1 MLTDF
6 RAWSI
11 FSGVRFGDEDMTEAG
26 GAASGEKRRV
36 DVLFYGLFMDAAAVA
51 AQGFDPR
58 DPRLARVDG
67 MALRLGARATLVP
80 APGGVVHGVV
90 MALTHAEIDRL
101 YAEPSVAAYRA
112 EPVTAVL
119 KEGRSV
125 AALCFNLPE
134 APAAGASNP
143 DYAAKL
149 GIVARRLGLP
159 EDYIAGYIAGVA
171 G

>member
-1 MLTDF
+1 M
-6 RAWSI
+6 
-11 FSGVRFGDEDMTEAG
+11 MEADH
-26 GAASGEKRRV
+26 AASDERRV
-36 DVLFYGLFMDAAAVA
+36 DVFFYGLFMDGDALR

-80 APGGVVHGVV
+80 ARGAVVHGVL
-90 MALTHAEIDRL
+90 MAVTHAEIDRL

-112 EPVTAVL
+112 EPITVTL
-119 KEGRSV
+119 KDGGVV

-134 APAAGASNP
+134 APAGGASNP

-149 GIVARRLGLP
+149 AVVARRLGLP
-159 EDYIAGYIAGVA
+159 EDYIASIGRRPPL
-171 G
+171 